1 MLNREAERSKM
12 KGEVL
17 LKDLQGKQRNLDLME
32 MKRYRFYI
40 FRMTLSNSI
49 KVHSEN
55 SKV

>member
-1 MLNREAERSKM
+1 MLNREAEGSKM

-17 LKDLQGKQRNLDLME
+17 LNDLQGKRRNLDLME

>member
-12 KGEVL
+12 KSEVL
-17 LKDLQGKQRNLDLME
+17 LNDLQGKQRNLDLME

>member
-32 MKRYRFYI
+32 MERYRFYI

>member
-1 MLNREAERSKM
+1 MLNREAEGSKM